1 MTLLERL
8 LVGAG
13 LWFGGLSF
21 SVLLLGRTQSL
32 SEGSLLAVLFFS
44 IIVAS
49 PFIVGWFAELKKSL
63 PRKVKI
69 SLFHYFLTAMIL
81 AFVTLQFF
89 GAAAPEI
96 KFDALWYHLT
106 EAKTYLQEG
115 QIRTFYPPAQLS
127 QSSVT
132 PRLQD
137 MLYVFTLAFWPTEQ
151 LSKLLNFS
159 FGVLSLLGV
168 YAVGRRLAP
177 PAGGSTVGLM
187 AATLFS
193 SFPIFGWLAQTAY
206 IDLSVVFYS
215 VLVMLVYIA
224 GAPVGALV
232 SFMLLGLF
240 LSTKIWALIVLPVIF
255 GYQIYKKQPI
265 DSAISSI
272 AGALFVASP
281 WFFEALITTGNPV
294 FPIFSVNQP
303 ELLGG
308 YDSATE
314 WLVKGWPRQFWPNL
328 KRLVIHD
335 FPLLALIPGMLLG
348 RVRTKVVELT
358 VVTLAIYFLFSFI
371 SNPDP
376 RFLLPFVVIPTVLLA
391 KLWVDQG
398 MMVKVVAGLA
408 MLAIVVGSFLPLYVR
423 TERSFGVVFA
433 RESRQQYLDRQLGEN
448 VHTFIDVGNE
458 VGSRLAPGD
467 KAVTLVHNMFY
478 IDFPYHDGLDLKNEL
493 QTTHSPHELLA
504 KLKDLGYSH
513 IVVKTAEYKLKDLFA
528 LGGFETPSQ
537 DELEKLV
544 PIIWSSKATNTA
556 LYKIPN

>member
-8 LVGAG
+8 LIDVG

-32 SEGSLLAVLFFS
+32 TEGSLLAMLLFS
-44 IIVAS
+44 IVIVS
-49 PFIVGWFAELKKSL
+49 PFALAWLEELKKNL
-63 PRKVKI
+63 PRKI
-69 SLFHYFLTAMIL
+69 RINPFHCFLFIVLL
-81 AFVTLQFF
+81 AFLALQFI
-89 GAAAPEI
+89 GALAPEI

-106 EAKTYLQEG
+106 EAKTYLEEG

-137 MLYVFTLAFWPTEQ
+137 MLYVLTLAFWPTEQ

-168 YAVGRRLAP
+168 YAVGRRLAD
-177 PAGGSTVGLM
+177 STVGLM

-215 VLVMLVYIA
+215 ALVVLIFFA
-224 GAPVGALV
+224 GAPVGLFT
-232 SFMLLGLF
+232 SFVVLGLF
-240 LSTKIWALIVLPVIF
+240 ISTKIWALIILPVIF
-255 GYQIYKKQPI
+255 GYQLYQTRSL
-265 DSAISSI
+265 DRAIPPL
-272 AGALFVASP
+272 AGALFIASP

-294 FPIFSVNQP
+294 FPIFSLNQP

-308 YDSATE
+308 YTSATE
-314 WLVKGWPRQFWPNL
+314 WLVKGWPHQFWPNF
-328 KRLVIHD
+328 KRFFVHD
-335 FPLLALIPGMLLG
+335 FALLALIPGLLATQLLNFKNLNLKLLMVG
-348 RVRTKVVELT
+348 VATYL
-358 VVTLAIYFLFSFI
+358 LFSFI

-376 RFLLPFVVIPTVLLA
+376 RFLLPFVVVPTVLLT
-391 KLWVDQG
+391 KLWVEQG
-398 MMVKVVAGLA
+398 SLVKVVAGLA
-408 MLAIVVGSFLPLYVR
+408 MLAIAVGSFLPLYFR
-423 TERSFGVVFA
+423 TESSFGVVFA
-433 RESRQQYLDRQLGEN
+433 RESRQAYLERELGEN

-458 VGSRLAPGD
+458 VGRRLGPGD
-467 KAVTLVHNMFY
+467 RAVVLVHNMFY
-478 IDFPYHDGLDLKNEL
+478 IDFLYRDGFDLKDQLKSTSSPQELLQKLNEL
-493 QTTHSPHELLA
+493 
-504 KLKDLGYSH
+504 GFSH

-537 DELEKLV
+537 DELEQLV
-544 PIIWSSKATNTA
+544 PIIWSSKVTNTA
-556 LYKIPN
+556 LYQIP

>member
-21 SVLLLGRTQSL
+21 SVLILGRTQSL
-32 SEGSLLAVLFFS
+32 GEGSLLAVLLFS
-44 IIVAS
+44 IIATS
-49 PFIVGWFAELKKSL
+49 PFIAAWFRELKKTL
-63 PRKVKI
+63 PSRVRVNPI
-69 SLFHYFLTAMIL
+69 HGVLVTVLL
-81 AFVTLQFF
+81 AFLALQLV

-115 QIRTFYPPAQLS
+115 QIRTFYLPAQLS

-168 YAVGRRLAP
+168 YAVGRRLAD
-177 PAGGSTVGLM
+177 STVGLM

-215 VLVMLVYIA
+215 VLVVLVYIA
-224 GAPVGALV
+224 GVPVGALV
-232 SFMLLGLF
+232 SFTLLGLF
-240 LSTKIWALIVLPVIF
+240 LSTKIWGLIILPVIF
-255 GYQIYKKQPI
+255 GYQLYKKQPL

-272 AGALFVASP
+272 AGALAVASP

-308 YDSATE
+308 YHSAGE
-314 WLVKGWPRQFWPNL
+314 WLLKGWPRQFWPNL
-328 KRLVIHD
+328 KHLVIHD
-335 FPLLALIPGMLLG
+335 FPLLALLPGMLLG
-348 RVRTKVVELT
+348 RARTKVVELT
-358 VVTLAIYFLFSFI
+358 VVSVAIYFLFSFI

-391 KLWVDQG
+391 RLWVDQG

-408 MLAIVVGSFLPLYVR
+408 MLAIGVGSFLPLYFR
-423 TERSFGVVFA
+423 SERSFSVVFA
-433 RESRQQYLDRQLGEN
+433 RESRQTYLDKQLGEN

-467 KAVTLVHNMFY
+467 KAVVLVHNMFY
-478 IDFPYHDGLDLKNEL
+478 IDFPYHDGLDLKDQL
-493 QTTHSPHELLA
+493 KSTASPQELLGR
-504 KLKDLGYSH
+504 LKELGFSH

-537 DELEKLV
+537 DELEQLV
-544 PIIWSSKATNTA
+544 PIIWSSKVTNSA
-556 LYKIPN
+556 LYKIP